1 MEYVGVFPG
10 KKKSARVPG
19 VQVYM
24 LSLYCLYCLSDF
36 KKSGI
41 PFSCAYTCTNCSTV
55 TIQLPWCR
63 RFTML
68 YNAGMDGFSFFF
80 FFKGDKIWFK
90 LCFKYINIC
99 IWHLNK
105 G

>member
-1 MEYVGVFPG
+1 MWVFFLA

-36 KKSGI
+36 NKSGI
-41 PFSCAYTCTNCSTV
+41 PFSCAYTCTNCNTV

-68 YNAGMDGFSFFF
+68 YNAGMDVLVFFVLF
-80 FFKGDKIWFK
+80 LTATKCG
-90 LCFKYINIC
+90 
-99 IWHLNK
+99 LNYVSNT
-105 G
+105 

>member
-36 KKSGI
+36 NKSGI

-68 YNAGMDGFSFFF
+68 YNAGMDGFSFFL
-80 FFKGDKIWFK
+80 KVT
-90 LCFKYINIC
+90 KYG
-99 IWHLNK
+99 LNYVSNT
-105 G
+105 

>member
-1 MEYVGVFPG
+1 MWVFFLA

-36 KKSGI
+36 NKSGI

-68 YNAGMDGFSFFF
+68 EWMGFLFLFFL
-80 FFKGDKIWFK
+80 KVT
-90 LCFKYINIC
+90 KYG
-99 IWHLNK
+99 LNYVSNT
-105 G
+105 